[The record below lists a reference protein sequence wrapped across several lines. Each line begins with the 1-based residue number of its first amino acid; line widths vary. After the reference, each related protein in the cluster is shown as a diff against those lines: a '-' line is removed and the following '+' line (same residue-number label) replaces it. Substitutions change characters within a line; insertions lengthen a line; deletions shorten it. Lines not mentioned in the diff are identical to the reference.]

1 MQESF
6 LPLGQKILCLLLNIQ
21 LTNVITLSVNK
32 KVKLIQ
38 SLSIGREVVTQ
49 LLGALVVPVM
59 QTSKKVILWNDQ
71 RPLKFKL
78 SYQYKLLSKR
88 ARIGKSHPKE

>member
-6 LPLGQKILCLLLNIQ
+6 LPLSQKILCRLLNKQ

-38 SLSIGREVVTQ
+38 SLSIGREAVTQ
-49 LLGALVVPVM
+49 LLGVLVMPVM
-59 QTSKKVILWNDQ
+59 QISKKVILWNDQ
-71 RPLKFKL
+71 RPLKLKL
-78 SYQYKLLSKR
+78 NYQYRLLSKG
-88 ARIGKSHPKE
+88 ARIDKSRPKE

>member
-6 LPLGQKILCLLLNIQ
+6 LPLGQKILCRLLNRQ

-38 SLSIGREVVTQ
+38 SLSIDREAVTQ

-88 ARIGKSHPKE
+88 ARIGKSRPKE